1 MPPLGNQIDRYC
13 KCVKLTVKNISD
25 SIIRRISVDRAEFS
39 GFKYK
44 SVEVGS
50 VCCLGRENAKHISWL
65 LLPADSLELTVEIF
79 FDNNLYKKFWE
90 FEDTT
95 SIGSFDMC
103 PNITNQSLSGIEY
116 KGKIYINKAV
126 GFKERVMYKAYEE
139 EEHA

>member
-1 MPPLGNQIDRYC
+1 M
-13 KCVKLTVKNISD
+13 
-25 SIIRRISVDRAEFS
+25 
-39 GFKYK
+39 
-44 SVEVGS
+44 
-50 VCCLGRENAKHISWL
+50 GRENAKHISWL

-103 PNITNQSLSGIEY
+103 LYITNQSLSGIEY
-116 KGKIYINKAV
+116 KEKIYINKAV